1 MTERERLI
9 ELLDDRTRPW
19 YYLLGTANNIRLLA
33 DYLLENNVKP
43 LPFKID
49 DIVYYVKETGEDHSL
64 KIEPAF
70 VIMLSQKKDKTWK
83 VRISFGNGGTRY
95 NTAEIAERDIGA
107 VLFRSFD
114 EATEYVKNKKG

>member
-1 MTERERLI
+1 METTERERLI
-9 ELLDDRTRPW
+9 ELLIKAHVTFN
-19 YYLLGTANNIRLLA
+19 TCKIA

-49 DIVYYVKETGEDHSL
+49 DIVYYVKETGKQHSL

-95 NTAEIAERDIGA
+95 NTAEIAEKDIGTM
-107 VLFRSFD
+107 LFKSFD

>member
-1 MTERERLI
+1 METTERERERERLI
-9 ELLDDRTRPW
+9 ELLIKAHVTFN
-19 YYLLGTANNIRLLA
+19 TCKLA
-33 DYLLENNVKP
+33 DTLLEAGFVKP
-43 LPFKID
+43 PFKID

-95 NTAEIAERDIGA
+95 NTAEIAEKDIGTM
-107 VLFRSFD
+107 LFKSFD